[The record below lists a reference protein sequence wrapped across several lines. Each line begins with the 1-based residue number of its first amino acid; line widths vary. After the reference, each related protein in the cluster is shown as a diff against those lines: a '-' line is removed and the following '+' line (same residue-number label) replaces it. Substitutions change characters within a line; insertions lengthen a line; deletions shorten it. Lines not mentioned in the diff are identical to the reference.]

1 MGFRQKSYAGIPRIA
16 STSAVVTA
24 ASMMGIAMAPAM
36 MDAQDLKPGTELVST
51 SAGPNDDS
59 QPTETPAFVGPLQTV
74 TPEQP
79 KRHLYD
85 PARIDVSLGIFPQ
98 LTGTRTVENVST
110 NSFGSILHETTQGTT
125 PSAGV
130 LGTFHQQLTHWIGY
144 ETSFGYTRIAE
155 NYFTAVG
162 DNGMGGDTGT
172 ATAHS
177 IPSDLYELS
186 LAVVAK
192 GPVSTHRMQTFL
204 DGGSGLLL
212 FRPTQQPEPERSQIR
227 PMVLF
232 GAGIDYRLSDHLG
245 FRAEY
250 RGMFYKN
257 PDFRN
262 PEIVATKL
270 FTVSNEP
277 TISLVYRFGAYKRMQ

>member
-1 MGFRQKSYAGIPRIA
+1 
-16 STSAVVTA
+16 
-24 ASMMGIAMAPAM
+24 MMGIGMAPALS
-36 MDAQDLKPGTELVST
+36 DAQDLKASSEVIHSST
-51 SAGPNDDS
+51 SSSTSTSSDSGDDA
-59 QPTETPAFVGPLQTV
+59 QPTESCAFIGPLQT
-74 TPEQP
+74 TPPEPP

-85 PARIDVSLGIFPQ
+85 PARIDVSLGVFPQ
-98 LTGTRTVENVST
+98 LTGTRTVENTTS
-110 NSFGSILHETTQGTT
+110 SFYGSSVLETTQGTT

-144 ETSFGYTRIAE
+144 ETSFGYTRLAE
-155 NYFTAVG
+155 NYLTALG
-162 DNGMGGDTGT
+162 YNGSGGNTGS
-172 ATAHS
+172 AVPHS
-177 IPSDLYELS
+177 ISSDVYELS

-204 DGGSGLLL
+204 DGGSGVLL
-212 FRPTQQPEPERSQIR
+212 FRPTRQPLPERSQVR
-227 PMVLF
+227 GMVLF
-232 GAGIDYRLSDHLG
+232 GAGIDYRLSDHFGL
-245 FRAEY
+245 RAEY

-262 PEIVATKL
+262 PDIVATKL

>member
-1 MGFRQKSYAGIPRIA
+1 MMGIGMAPALSDAQDVKASAELVSSSAIA
-16 STSAVVTA
+16 STDSGEDSRPAEAPGFIGPMQTMA
-24 ASMMGIAMAPAM
+24 A
-36 MDAQDLKPGTELVST
+36 
-51 SAGPNDDS
+51 
-59 QPTETPAFVGPLQTV
+59 
-74 TPEQP
+74 EQP

-85 PARIDVSLGIFPQ
+85 PARIDVSLGVFPQ
-98 LTGTRTVENVST
+98 LTGTRTVEQTTTYPGGTNV
-110 NSFGSILHETTQGTT
+110 FETTQGTA

-130 LGTFHQQLTHWIGY
+130 LGTFHQQLTHWVGY
-144 ETSFGYTRIAE
+144 ETNFGYTRLDE
-155 NYFTAVG
+155 NYFSGVG
-162 DNGMGGDTGT
+162 YNGMGGSTGA
-172 ATAHS
+172 ATSHS
-177 IPSDLYELS
+177 ISSDVYELS

-204 DGGSGLLL
+204 DGGSGVLL
-212 FRPTQQPEPERSQIR
+212 FRPTEQASRERSQVR

-232 GAGIDYRLSDHLG
+232 GAGIDYRLSDHFG

-262 PEIVATKL
+262 TNIVATKL
-270 FTVSNEP
+270 LTVSNEP

>member
-1 MGFRQKSYAGIPRIA
+1 
-16 STSAVVTA
+16 
-24 ASMMGIAMAPAM
+24 M
-36 MDAQDLKPGTELVST
+36 MDAQELRPGSELVSPSASASDDAPPAST
-51 SAGPNDDS
+51 SS
-59 QPTETPAFVGPLQTV
+59 IIGPLQTR
-74 TPEQP
+74 PAEQP
-79 KRHLYD
+79 QRHLYD
-85 PARIDVSLGIFPQ
+85 PARIDVSLGVFPQ
-98 LTGTRTVENVST
+98 LTGTRTVEHTIT
-110 NSFGSILHETTQGTT
+110 NPLGNILLETTQGTT

-144 ETSFGYTRIAE
+144 ETSFGYTRLAE
-155 NYFTAVG
+155 NYLAAVG
-162 DNGMGGDTGT
+162 DNGMGGDTNS
-172 ATAHS
+172 AVARS
-177 IPSDLYELS
+177 ISSDVYELS

-204 DGGSGLLL
+204 DGGSGVLL
-212 FRPTQQPEPERSQIR
+212 FRPTQQLLRERSQVR

-232 GAGIDYRLSDHLG
+232 GAGIDYRLSDHFG

-262 PEIVATKL
+262 TQITATRL